1 MSEENQEAQQTVV
14 EETQL
19 ENAEAQQTTVEETE

>member
-1 MSEENQEAQQTVV
+1 MSEENQEAQQTTV
-14 EETQL
+14 EETKL